1 MPGGEIRREHGYQT
15 RPGDAE
21 GAGAAPTAGGGAAA
35 AGCTA
40 GRSCSLGRGV
50 ATVGDALGPTARAGR
65 FAGFTTCGADWPA
78 VDSHGPATRAAG
90 ETPQG
95 RVAGGRVY
103 HGEVEAALIPELDPA
118 GVWRAPGGKFR
129 VADPAADGLERAAP
143 DEPGPATESR
153 GSDAMEA
160 DAVAFPKQ
168 GAARQGLL
176 IAFSDESGLSER
188 SVHARPCHGRV
199 LPETSVRVRLK
210 LSPKWCD
217 SSGALKR
224 RMCDQSPGTTPGA
237 RIPRRCLIVVP

>member
-1 MPGGEIRREHGYQT
+1 M
-15 RPGDAE
+15 
-21 GAGAAPTAGGGAAA
+21 
-35 AGCTA
+35 
-40 GRSCSLGRGV
+40 GRVV

-103 HGEVEAALIPELDPA
+103 HGEVEAAADWGVDPA

-168 GAARQGLL
+168 GAARQELL